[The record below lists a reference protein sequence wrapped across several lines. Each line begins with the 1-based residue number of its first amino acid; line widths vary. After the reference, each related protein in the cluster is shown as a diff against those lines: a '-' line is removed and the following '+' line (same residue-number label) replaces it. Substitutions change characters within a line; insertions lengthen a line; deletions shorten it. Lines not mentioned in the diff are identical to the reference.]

1 MTCEVGSRY
10 TEQGNLLAD
19 CPGEASE
26 RGVSYDS
33 TSRAELA
40 VEKGSGNDSACGGA
54 SEPERSRDNIQ
65 NVNQGQASQWRPYM
79 QKGKVSSMD
88 LDAICMPTPRHH
100 PQ

>member
-40 VEKGSGNDSACGGA
+40 AKAHAEAPTDLELEAEQGSMKSSRRGIKTVEKGSGNDSACGGA

-65 NVNQGQASQWRPYM
+65 NVRE
-79 QKGKVSSMD
+79 
-88 LDAICMPTPRHH
+88 
-100 PQ
+100 